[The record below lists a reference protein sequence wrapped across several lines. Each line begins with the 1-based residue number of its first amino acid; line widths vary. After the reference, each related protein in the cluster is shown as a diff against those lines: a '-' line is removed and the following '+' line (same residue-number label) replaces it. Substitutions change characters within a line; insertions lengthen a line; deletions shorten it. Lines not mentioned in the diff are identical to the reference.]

1 MSMMRVYMTNGTLPF
16 LIKLEERYPG
26 IQFYFM
32 KNEQGVLA
40 YYEGTKKKVFS
51 AGRTYEALY
60 GHENIRG
67 RGFVVMDHIPIQS
80 DSKPVFEEQ
89 LPKLKRELQQAPGL
103 LALRLLKERIK
114 NHYVVLCKWDK
125 RSSYTLWKE
134 QRQDL
139 SVKNPAYFLNRR
151 FTSSY
156 HIISEEDL
164 AELEN
169 NLGKKHPSG

>member
-60 GHENIRG
+60 GHGNIQSKG
-67 RGFVVMDHIPIQS
+67 LIIMDHIPIQS

-89 LPKLKRELQQAPGL
+89 LPQLKRELQQAPGL
-103 LALRLLKERIK
+103 LALRLLKERRK
-114 NHYVVLCKWDK
+114 NHYLVLSQWDQ
-125 RSSYTLWKE
+125 RSNYTLWKE
-134 QRQDL
+134 QRKDL
-139 SVKNPAYFLNRR
+139 SVKNPAYFLNRP

-156 HIISEEDL
+156 QVISEEEL
-164 AELEN
+164 AELRE
-169 NLGKKHPSG
+169 